1 MKRLVSLVA
10 SLLFLASSWAQL
22 SKDDA
27 VVLVATAR
35 IAAAFPVKAEICG
48 WTNANTT
55 WDTLR
60 YLAASYS
67 VHTSEFRSKLTS
79 EQAIYAAQKAVA
91 DEDSIRSIAKLFLEH
106 KPCDD
111 ESAPTNKAAWEKYVV
126 KLNEFADQ
134 EVERLKN
141 ESDPRKRKSE

>member
-1 MKRLVSLVA
+1 MKSLVSLVA
-10 SLLFLASSWAQL
+10 SLLFLEPSWAQL
-22 SKDDA
+22 SKDEA

-67 VHTSEFRSKLTS
+67 VHTSELRSKLTS
-79 EQAIYAAQKAVA
+79 QQAIYATQKAVA
-91 DEDSIRSIAKLFLEH
+91 DENSIRSLAKLFLEH

-111 ESAPTNKAAWEKYVV
+111 DSVPTNKAAWEKHVV
-126 KLNEFADQ
+126 KLNEFADR
-134 EVERLKN
+134 EVERLQN
-141 ESDPRKRKSE
+141 ESGEQKRPSE